1 MKRGELIRFLGGYK
15 NYYNKLKDI
24 KRNDPCINFT
34 IIYFTILI
42 VLLWL
47 LTIKEQL

>member
-1 MKRGELIRFLGGYK
+1 MIKELL
-15 NYYNKLKDI
+15 D
-24 KRNDPCINFT
+24 FT

-47 LTIKEQL
+47 LTIKDQLNMNNKYNNNKTRKK

>member
-1 MKRGELIRFLGGYK
+1 MIQELI
-15 NYYNKLKDI
+15 D
-24 KRNDPCINFT
+24 FT

-47 LTIKEQL
+47 LTIKEQLF

>member
-1 MKRGELIRFLGGYK
+1 MIKELL
-15 NYYNKLKDI
+15 D
-24 KRNDPCINFT
+24 FT

-47 LTIKEQL
+47 LTIKEQLF

>member
-1 MKRGELIRFLGGYK
+1 MIKELLY
-15 NYYNKLKDI
+15 
-24 KRNDPCINFT
+24 FT

-47 LTIKEQL
+47 LTIKEQLKQ

>member
-1 MKRGELIRFLGGYK
+1 M
-15 NYYNKLKDI
+15 I
-24 KRNDPCINFT
+24 KEILDFT

>member
-1 MKRGELIRFLGGYK
+1 MIQEFI
-15 NYYNKLKDI
+15 D
-24 KRNDPCINFT
+24 FT

-47 LTIKEQL
+47 LTIKEQLNMNNKYNNNKTRKL

>member
-1 MKRGELIRFLGGYK
+1 MIQELI
-15 NYYNKLKDI
+15 D
-24 KRNDPCINFT
+24 FT

-47 LTIKEQL
+47 LTIKEQLNMNNKYNNNNTRKL

>member
-1 MKRGELIRFLGGYK
+1 MIKELL
-15 NYYNKLKDI
+15 D
-24 KRNDPCINFT
+24 FT

>member
-1 MKRGELIRFLGGYK
+1 MIKELL
-15 NYYNKLKDI
+15 D
-24 KRNDPCINFT
+24 FT

-47 LTIKEQL
+47 LTIKDQLNMNNKYNNNKHKETIK

>member
-1 MKRGELIRFLGGYK
+1 M
-15 NYYNKLKDI
+15 I
-24 KRNDPCINFT
+24 KEFIDFT

-47 LTIKEQL
+47 LTIKNQLNMNNKYNNNK

>member
-1 MKRGELIRFLGGYK
+1 MIKELLE
-15 NYYNKLKDI
+15 
-24 KRNDPCINFT
+24 FT

-47 LTIKEQL
+47 LTIKEQLNMNNKYNNNNTRKL

>member
-1 MKRGELIRFLGGYK
+1 MIYEI
-15 NYYNKLKDI
+15 
-24 KRNDPCINFT
+24 INFT

>member
-1 MKRGELIRFLGGYK
+1 MIQELI
-15 NYYNKLKDI
+15 D
-24 KRNDPCINFT
+24 FT

-47 LTIKEQL
+47 LTIKEQLNMNNKYNNNITRKK

>member
-1 MKRGELIRFLGGYK
+1 MIKELL
-15 NYYNKLKDI
+15 D
-24 KRNDPCINFT
+24 FT

-47 LTIKEQL
+47 LTIKEQLNMNNKYNNNNTRKL

>member
-1 MKRGELIRFLGGYK
+1 MIKELLE
-15 NYYNKLKDI
+15 
-24 KRNDPCINFT
+24 FT

-47 LTIKEQL
+47 LTIKEQLNMNNKYNNNNTMKL

>member
-1 MKRGELIRFLGGYK
+1 MIKELL
-15 NYYNKLKDI
+15 D
-24 KRNDPCINFT
+24 FT

-47 LTIKEQL
+47 LNIKEQLF

>member
-1 MKRGELIRFLGGYK
+1 MIKELL
-15 NYYNKLKDI
+15 D
-24 KRNDPCINFT
+24 FT

-47 LTIKEQL
+47 LTIKEQLK

>member
-1 MKRGELIRFLGGYK
+1 MIQQLI
-15 NYYNKLKDI
+15 D
-24 KRNDPCINFT
+24 FT

>member
-1 MKRGELIRFLGGYK
+1 MIQELL
-15 NYYNKLKDI
+15 D
-24 KRNDPCINFT
+24 FT

-47 LTIKEQL
+47 LTIKEQLK

>member
-1 MKRGELIRFLGGYK
+1 MIQELI
-15 NYYNKLKDI
+15 D
-24 KRNDPCINFT
+24 FT

-47 LTIKEQL
+47 LTIKDQLNMNNKYNNNKTRKL

>member
-1 MKRGELIRFLGGYK
+1 MIQELL
-15 NYYNKLKDI
+15 D
-24 KRNDPCINFT
+24 FT

>member
-1 MKRGELIRFLGGYK
+1 MIKELL
-15 NYYNKLKDI
+15 D
-24 KRNDPCINFT
+24 FT

-47 LTIKEQL
+47 LTIKEQLKQ

>member
-1 MKRGELIRFLGGYK
+1 MIKELLE
-15 NYYNKLKDI
+15 
-24 KRNDPCINFT
+24 FT

-47 LTIKEQL
+47 LTIKEQLNMNNKYNNNKTRKL

>member
-1 MKRGELIRFLGGYK
+1 M
-15 NYYNKLKDI
+15 I
-24 KRNDPCINFT
+24 KEILDFT

-47 LTIKEQL
+47 LTIKEQLNINNKYNNNNTRKL

>member
-1 MKRGELIRFLGGYK
+1 MIQELI
-15 NYYNKLKDI
+15 D
-24 KRNDPCINFT
+24 FT

-47 LTIKEQL
+47 LTIKEQLL

>member
-1 MKRGELIRFLGGYK
+1 MIQELI
-15 NYYNKLKDI
+15 D
-24 KRNDPCINFT
+24 FT